1 MTTVRQ
7 ALQQYL
13 DHNGFTT
20 ASYTE
25 PTVDIPIGPF
35 HIPLPNTAGRK
46 AVVPWHDLHHLATG
60 YGTDFTGEA
69 EVGIWELRAGC
80 TNIAAYVYNLMAVSG
95 GLVISPLRTYRAFRD
110 ARGTST
116 LYRLNLDYE
125 TTLDLELSAMRAMM
139 GVPQDGLAKVPAER
153 HAAAPSAQRA

>member
-7 ALQQYL
+7 ALTAYL

-20 ASYTE
+20 ASYTD

-35 HIPLPNTAGRK
+35 HFPMPNTAGRK

-69 EVGIWELRAGC
+69 EIGIWELRAGC
-80 TNIAAYVYNLMAVSG
+80 TTLAAYVYNAMAVSM
-95 GLVISPLRTYRAFRD
+95 GLLISPLRTYRAFRD

-125 TTLDLELSAMRAMM
+125 ATLDMDLLEMRRRM
-139 GVPQDGLAKVPAER
+139 GVPPQGLARQPAAR
-153 HAAAPSAQRA
+153 HAAAPDLSRA